1 MMINR
6 LNNTDVNRK
15 PRVGQCPTCGQHAQ
29 FIFIGEQR
37 WPPRV
42 VAATGVGPTVHLWMC
57 SRCQTTLTETAVEVP
72 G

>member
-1 MMINR
+1 MNDR
-6 LNNTDVNRK
+6 PDNTSLKLKTR
-15 PRVGQCPTCGQHAQ
+15 RGQCPTCGQHAQ
-29 FIFIGEQR
+29 FIFIGEQQ